1 MHHTLTKTVMLP
13 TLIVGAI
20 ALSSCRSMHEDHT
33 TTTTSSTASAPAA
46 RTTEPQAAK
55 KAMEDSS
62 KTMAASYK
70 KGSMMSAR
78 LAYPTGDMDTSA
90 LMVEKMT
97 PIEVVAG
104 QPFEYEMVVT
114 NLTSLPLENVVVT
127 ETKDANFAV
136 NSSEPKA
143 VASASTYSWD
153 LGTIGAKQSRSIR
166 VNGKAS
172 ATESLK
178 SCATV
183 SYSSAL
189 CSTIPVVQPA
199 IKLACSGP
207 AEVLACDEIVYKYVV
222 TNTGTGTAR
231 DIVLDV
237 TLPEGLTDENGRA
250 SVSRK
255 IGSLEGGRSQE
266 FSLKTRAL
274 RSGTFEHK
282 AVAKGEGGLST
293 EASACST
300 IVRKPQLKIEK
311 TGSKKTFAGRTLK
324 YQITVTN
331 IGDGIARDAVL
342 EDTLPTNVGFKSASE
357 GGRHAAGKVRWNLGD
372 LAPKAS
378 KTFDVSVSAD
388 AIGRI
393 VNRAMASAYC
403 AEPVNAMVE
412 TEVVG
417 IPAILL
423 EVVDLEDPI
432 EVGADAT
439 YVITVTNQG
448 SAPGTNIGIAIGLP
462 ANTTY
467 VTSSGA
473 TSALAGAGVGG
484 KLIMAPLASLA
495 PKQQVSW
502 RVVIKGNSV
511 ADARFS
517 VSMTSDQLTSPVDE
531 TEATN
536 FY

>member
-1 MHHTLTKTVMLP
+1 MHHSLTKTVMLP

-20 ALSSCRSMHEDHT
+20 ALSSCRSMHEDHA
-33 TTTTSSTASAPAA
+33 TTTSTTAAHAA
-46 RTTEPQAAK
+46 EPRTGAEQ
-55 KAMEDSS
+55 AMESSS
-62 KTMAASYK
+62 KPMPASYK
-70 KGSMMSAR
+70 KGSLLSAR
-78 LAYPTGDMDTSA
+78 LAYPTGDIDTSA
-90 LMVEKMT
+90 LMVEKLS
-97 PIEVVAG
+97 PVEVVAG

-114 NLTSLPLENVVVT
+114 NLTGLPLENVVVT
-127 ETKDANFAV
+127 ETKDANFAIV
-136 NSSEPKA
+136 SSEPKA
-143 VASASTYSWD
+143 ATSASAYSWD

-166 VNGKAS
+166 VDGKAS
-172 ATESLK
+172 GTDALK

-199 IKLACSGP
+199 LKLACSGP
-207 AEVLACDEIVYKYVV
+207 AEVLACDEIVYSYVV

-231 DIVLDV
+231 DVVLDV
-237 TLPEGLTDENGRA
+237 SLPEGLTDENGRS

-266 FSLKTRAL
+266 FRLLTRAS
-274 RSGTFEHK
+274 RTGAFEHK

-311 TGSKKTFAGRTLK
+311 TGTKKSFAGRTLK
-324 YQITVTN
+324 YQITVSN
-331 IGDGIARDAVL
+331 VGDGIARDAVL
-342 EDTLPTNVGFKSASE
+342 EDTLPTNVGFKSAGQ

-388 AIGRI
+388 AIGRV

-448 SAPGTNIGIAIGLP
+448 SAPGTNIGIEIGLP
-462 ANTTY
+462 DNTSY

-484 KLIMAPLASLA
+484 KLKMAPLASLA

-502 RVVIKGNSV
+502 RVVIKGNTA
-511 ADARFS
+511 ADARFA

>member
-20 ALSSCRSMHEDHT
+20 ALSSCRSMHESS
-33 TTTTSSTASAPAA
+33 TTTSSTTGAPAA
-46 RTTEPQAAK
+46 RSSQTSQQE
-55 KAMEDSS
+55 SS
-62 KTMAASYK
+62 KPMPASSAR
-70 KGSMMSAR
+70 KGSMLSAR
-78 LAYPTGDMDTSA
+78 LAYPTGDIDTSA
-90 LMVEKMT
+90 LLVEKMA
-97 PIEVVAG
+97 PVEVVAG

-136 NSSEPKA
+136 DSSEPKA
-143 VASASTYSWD
+143 VASASTYAWD

-166 VNGKAS
+166 VSGKATS
-172 ATESLK
+172 TETLK
-178 SCATV
+178 SCASVT
-183 SYSSAL
+183 YSSAL
-189 CSTIPVVQPA
+189 CTTIPVVQPA
-199 IKLACSGP
+199 LKLACSGP
-207 AEVLACDEIVYKYVV
+207 AEVLACDEIEYTYLL

-231 DIVLDV
+231 DVVLDV

-255 IGSLEGGRSQE
+255 VGSLEGGRSQE
-266 FSLKTRAL
+266 LRLKTRA
-274 RSGTFEHK
+274 SHAGTFEHQ
-282 AVAKGEGGLST
+282 AVAKGQDGLSA
-293 EASACST
+293 EASGCST
-300 IVRKPQLKIEK
+300 IVRKPKLQIEK
-311 TGSKKTFAGRTLK
+311 TGTEKSFAGRTLK
-324 YQITVTN
+324 YQITVSN
-331 IGDGIARDAVL
+331 VGDGIARDAVL
-342 EDTLPTNVGFKSASE
+342 EDTLPANTGFKSASE
-357 GGRHAAGKVRWNLGD
+357 GGRYAAGKVRWNLGD

-388 AIGRI
+388 TIGRV

-403 AEPVNAMVE
+403 AEPVNAMVA
-412 TEVVG
+412 TEVTG

-448 SAPGTNIGIAIGLP
+448 TAPGTNIAIEIGLP
-462 ANTTY
+462 TNTTY

-473 TSALAGAGVGG
+473 SAALAGAGVGG
-484 KLIMAPLASLA
+484 KLKMAPLASLA

-502 RVVIKGNSV
+502 RVVVKGNTA
-511 ADARFS
+511 ADARFA
-517 VSMTSDQLTSPVDE
+517 VSMTSDQLTSPVEE